1 MSMRWSARSS
11 TRSGSSVMSQSDSAQ
26 AEALYQELILEHY
39 RKPRNMGTLE
49 GATSSAKQSNPLCGD
64 AVEVSVVV
72 AGDVV
77 SQAGFTGEGC
87 SIMRATA
94 SMMTELARGKT
105 LRELR
110 ELSRSFTRVIAGAGE
125 PADAQALGD
134 LSALSA
140 IHRVPARARCA
151 MLPWE
156 AIEAAVGASPAA

>member
-1 MSMRWSARSS
+1 MSRSE
-11 TRSGSSVMSQSDSAQ
+11 TAQ
-26 AEALYQELILEHY
+26 AEALYQELILDHY
-39 RKPRNMGTLE
+39 RKPRNMGVLE

-64 AVEVSVVV
+64 LVEVYVSVAEDRV
-72 AGDVV
+72 A
-77 SQAGFTGEGC
+77 AARFTGEGC

-110 ELSRSFTRVIAGAGE
+110 ELSRGFTRVIAGQGD
-125 PADAQALGD
+125 PRDTQALGD

-140 IHRVPARARCA
+140 IQRVPARARCA

-156 AIEAAVGASPAA
+156 ALEAALGASPA

>member
-1 MSMRWSARSS
+1 
-11 TRSGSSVMSQSDSAQ
+11 MSQPDGAQ

-39 RKPRNMGTLE
+39 RKPRNMGALE
-49 GATSSAKQSNPLCGD
+49 GATGSAKQSNPLCGD
-64 AVEVSVVV
+64 NVEVSVAV

-77 SQAGFTGEGC
+77 SQARFTGEGC

-105 LRELR
+105 LPELR
-110 ELSRSFTRVIAGAGE
+110 ELSRCFTRVIAGGGN
-125 PADAQALGD
+125 DKDCQALGD

-156 AIEAAVGASPAA
+156 AMEAAVGASPA

>member
-1 MSMRWSARSS
+1 MPRSD
-11 TRSGSSVMSQSDSAQ
+11 TAQ
-26 AEALYQELILEHY
+26 VEALYQERILEHY
-39 RKPRNMGTLE
+39 RKPRNMGPLE

-64 AVEVSVVV
+64 VVEVSVVL

-77 SQAGFTGEGC
+77 SRAGFTGEGC

-94 SMMTELARGKT
+94 SMMTELALGKT

-110 ELSRSFTRVIAGAGE
+110 ELSRCFSRVIVGSGDT
-125 PADAQALGD
+125 ADATALGD

-140 IHRVPARARCA
+140 IQRVPARARCA

-156 AIEAAVGASPAA
+156 ALEAALGASPA